1 MRRTLI
7 ALALLTS
14 CGSKPEA
21 VNSAATGNP
30 AVAVIPV
37 KRQAISNSL
46 DLVAEFRP
54 YREIDLMSKVSGYVN
69 RISVDIGDRVRT
81 GSVLATLEIPEMN
94 DDLARAKASIDRSTS
109 DVARARDEIR
119 RAESANEMAQLNF
132 SRLSKVMSTKP
143 GLIAQQD
150 IDNARARSLETSAQ
164 LAAAKSAL
172 ASAEHNVKVIR
183 ADENRV
189 QTMFNYTRVTAPFDG
204 VITRRYAEIGAMVQ
218 AGTSSQTNVMPIV
231 RLSQD
236 NMLRL
241 QLPIPESVVPK
252 VKVGFPI
259 RINVPTLS
267 RTIDSRITR
276 FSGQLSRAT
285 RTMEAQVDIPN
296 PDLSIKP
303 GMFAEVIFMF
313 ESKPNALV
321 IPLLALDGSGEI
333 RKAMVVNAA
342 NKIEERTLSTG
353 IETPD
358 SVEIL
363 TGLEEGE
370 KVVLS
375 GRSQLK
381 AGMTVTPRVSSTTA
395 QGAKK

>member
-1 MRRTLI
+1 MRRLLL
-7 ALALLTS
+7 AVALLAG
-14 CGSKPEA
+14 CNPKPET
-21 VNSAATGNP
+21 SAQKPNNTV
-30 AVAVIPV
+30 VAVVPAL
-37 KRQAISNSL
+37 RQPISNSL

-54 YREIDLMSKVSGYVN
+54 YREIDLMAKVSGYVN

-119 RAESANEMAQLNF
+119 RAESANQMAQLNYD
-132 SRLSKVMSTKP
+132 RLSSVGKNKP

-150 IDNARARSLETSAQ
+150 IDNARARALETGAQ
-164 LAAAKSAL
+164 LSAAKSSL
-172 ASAEHNVKVIR
+172 ASAEHNVQVIR
-183 ADENRV
+183 SDENRV

-236 NMLRL
+236 TMLRL
-241 QLPIPESVVPK
+241 QLPIPESIVAK
-252 VKVGFPI
+252 VKVGFPLRVNI
-259 RINVPTLS
+259 PTLNRS
-267 RTIDSRITR
+267 IDTRITR
-276 FSGQLSRAT
+276 FTGQLSLAT

-296 PDLSIKP
+296 GDLSIKP
-303 GMFAEVIFMF
+303 GMFAEVVFQF
-313 ESKPNALV
+313 ESKPEALV
-321 IPLLALDGSGEI
+321 IPLLAIDGSGEI
-333 RKAMVVNAA
+333 RKVMIVNSSSQTELRS
-342 NKIEERTLSTG
+342 ITTG
-353 IETPD
+353 IETAEAAE
-358 SVEIL
+358 VL
-363 TGLEEGE
+363 TGLNEGD
-370 KVVLS
+370 KVILS

-381 AGMTVTPRVSSTTA
+381 PGTTVTARLSSTPA